1 MLEGT
6 IANVPPQGGRKH
18 PEQQY
23 IQMDTTHI
31 LFVCGGSF
39 VGLEDII
46 RKRLGKRRIGFG
58 SDIHETKSKEAT
70 SREVLAQVMPEDV
83 LEFGMIPEL
92 VGRLPIIT
100 PLMPLDREAMISI
113 LTEPK
118 NAIVRQYQHLFTLE
132 GARLEFS
139 RDVLELIADRALA
152 RETGAR
158 ALRAVID
165 EIMVPHMYHLPDL
178 DNRDAVYTLTAEAV
192 ERKLPLGQMVR
203 RVSKESA

>member
-23 IQMDTTHI
+23 IQIDTTHI

-39 VGLEDII
+39 VGLDDII

-58 SDIHETKSKEAT
+58 SDTHEPAT
-70 SREVLAQVMPEDV
+70 RDETTRAVLSQVLPEDV

-92 VGRLPIIT
+92 VGRLPIIC
-100 PLMPLDREAMISI
+100 PLMPLDRDAMISI

-118 NAIVRQYQHLFTLE
+118 NAIVRQYQYLFSLE
-132 GARLEFS
+132 GAQLEFT
-139 RDVLELIADRALA
+139 RDALELISDRALV
-152 RETGAR
+152 RNTGAR

-165 EIMVPHMYHLPDL
+165 EIMISHMYHLPEL
-178 DNRDAVYTLTAEAV
+178 DNTDSVYTIDAAAI
-192 ERKLPLGQMVR
+192 ERKSPLAQIVR
-203 RVSKESA
+203 RVGRESA